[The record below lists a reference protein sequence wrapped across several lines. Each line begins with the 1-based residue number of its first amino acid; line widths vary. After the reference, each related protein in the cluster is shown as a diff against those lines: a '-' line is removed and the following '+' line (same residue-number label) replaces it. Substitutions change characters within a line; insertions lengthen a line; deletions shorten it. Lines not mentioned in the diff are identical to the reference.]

1 MRCMKLLSLTRLVT
15 AAPLLGLGLVIASG
29 EADGQVVN
37 PSSSYGGASDP
48 NPYYIG
54 VSEALT
60 HDSNVYR
67 IAGGPADSYS
77 STSLF
82 GGFDQQISRQRVF
95 ARASVSA
102 NRYREQ
108 DPLNNNGYSFY
119 GGLDWETVEH
129 LSGNVYAA
137 YDHSLAAPVAAP
149 GVPVQQ
155 TKNIADLASVS
166 ARARWGGPSLFTIEG
181 ALNYASVNYSE
192 PTYIT
197 SESSTSAAS
206 LGVYYHS
213 GGPLRVGLAARVT
226 RNDIPKAFIDPLTN
240 EYVSSQIDGRNIDLL
255 LDYDVT
261 GQIVANARLSYTKQ
275 KNSLGNTDYSGFT
288 GGVALDWR
296 ATGKTSLR
304 FDAAHD
310 AGFNA
315 QAYNTFIFS
324 PTVTGITLTP
334 IVGVYTNNS
343 ITDSAGLGISY
354 SATAKISATGTLR
367 YLRARTRALSVT
379 GPLPDVVDI
388 YKLASIGANYAI
400 TRAWG
405 AGCNLGYETRDVTG
419 GQVFSYN
426 AKTVSCS
433 TQFVW
438 R

>member
-1 MRCMKLLSLTRLVT
+1 MRGRNLLSLTRLV
-15 AAPLLGLGLVIASG
+15 AIAPVLVLALGSA
-29 EADGQVVN
+29 EADAQVV
-37 PSSSYGGASDP
+37 SSASSYGGASDP

-77 STSLF
+77 STALF

-95 ARASVSA
+95 GRGRVSA

-108 DPLNNNGYSFY
+108 DALNNTGYGLT
-119 GGLDWETVEH
+119 GGLDWETIEN
-129 LSGNVYAA
+129 LSGNLYAA
-137 YDHSLAAPVAAP
+137 YEHSLAAPVAAP
-149 GVPVQQ
+149 GVPLQQ

-166 ARARWGGPSLFTIEG
+166 ARARWGGPSLFTVEG

-192 PTYIT
+192 PAYVT
-197 SESSTSAAS
+197 SESTSSAAS
-206 LGVYYHS
+206 LGLYYHS
-213 GGPLRVGLAARVT
+213 GGPFRVGLAGRVT
-226 RNDIPKAFIDPLTN
+226 RNRYPKAFIDPLTN
-240 EYVSSQIDGRNIDLL
+240 EYVSTQIDGRNIDLL

-261 GQIVANARLSYTKQ
+261 GQITANARLSYTKQ
-275 KNSLGNTDYSGFT
+275 TNTLGNTNFSGFT
-288 GGVALDWR
+288 GGVGVDWR
-296 ATGKTSLR
+296 VSAKTSLR

-315 QAYNTFIFS
+315 QAYNTFIFT
-324 PTVTGITLTP
+324 PTVSGITLTP

-343 ITDSAGLGISY
+343 INDYGGLGVSY
-354 SATAKISATGTLR
+354 SATAKISANANVR

-379 GPLPDVVDI
+379 GALPDVVDI
-388 YKLASIGANYAI
+388 LKAASIGANYEI
-400 TRAWG
+400 TRAWN
-405 AGCNLGYETRDVTG
+405 AGCSLGYESRDVTG
-419 GQVFSYN
+419 GQLFSYD

-433 TQFVW
+433 TGFTW